1 MSIDDTKKYFIDHA
15 WWWFGVWNICKS
27 LYRKKIALE
36 LFFKHAKE
44 LLGSFGV
51 TITLKILFL
60 VDSIESHRWKIFQD
74 LFNCK

>member
-1 MSIDDTKKYFIDHA
+1 
-15 WWWFGVWNICKS
+15 
-27 LYRKKIALE
+27 LE